1 MPVVVEEVGDETHC
15 KHPEGVVVLAE
26 GSGHDSVLGSDHLH
40 GQDVGHEED
49 AGSRHSDDHP
59 GTDERPIFCRKRKQF
74 GSF

>member
-1 MPVVVEEVGDETHC
+1 VPVVVEEVGDETHS

-40 GQDVGHEED
+40 GQDVGHEEH

-59 GTDERPIFCRKRKQF
+59 GTDERPIFCRKREQF
-74 GSF
+74 